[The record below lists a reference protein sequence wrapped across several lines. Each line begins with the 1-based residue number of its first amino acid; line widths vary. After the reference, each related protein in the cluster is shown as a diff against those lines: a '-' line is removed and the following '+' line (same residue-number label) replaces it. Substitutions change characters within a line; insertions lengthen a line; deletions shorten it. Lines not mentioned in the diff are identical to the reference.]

1 MWLAAILILSV
12 RIKKKFQF
20 PFFQVT
26 FFIPFFFSLIF
37 PFEQKCSA
45 ITFVLHIGCDI
56 WKFIRRV
63 NWTMAWIFYFN
74 DALNIQQCSLHIA
87 HSTVQCSAV
96 QCNCILSNAP
106 ILYIFLVC
114 SGVCVCAYV
123 WSIAMCAAKERIGW
137 ERADR
142 LLCPFL
148 VFKMAHFGE
157 LLLLQCT
164 LVVINNRRYYSNAG
178 SDEGGRVDTAGKK
191 DNKHA

>member
-1 MWLAAILILSV
+1 MTGCHTDSLGSN
-12 RIKKKFQF
+12 KKKVSVSIF
-20 PFFQVT
+20 PSYIFHS
-26 FFIPFFFSLIF
+26 IFFSLIF

-114 SGVCVCAYV
+114 SGVCVCVCICMIYCNV
-123 WSIAMCAAKERIGW
+123 CS
-137 ERADR
+137 ERANRMRESWPIVVSISSFQNGTFWWIVAAAVHTGCD
-142 LLCPFL
+142 
-148 VFKMAHFGE
+148 KQSS
-157 LLLLQCT
+157 LLL
-164 LVVINNRRYYSNAG
+164 
-178 SDEGGRVDTAGKK
+178 
-191 DNKHA
+191 